1 MLLEKITLQ
10 NFGIYKGENV
20 FELTIYKRKTNN
32 LCGGKNGGGKTTL
45 FDSVM
50 LCLYGANSFEKRIS
64 KKEYDEILGRKIHK
78 NGEKQANTSVKIE
91 FLYNHYDR
99 KEKIEKNNYIQKYT
113 VTRSWKKLIVKL

>member
-20 FELTIYKRKTNN
+20 FDLTSTKEKPII

-50 LCLYGANSFEKRIS
+50 LCLYGEKSFDKRIS
-64 KKEYDEILGRKIHK
+64 KKEY
-78 NGEKQANTSVKIE
+78 
-91 FLYNHYDR
+91 
-99 KEKIEKNNYIQKYT
+99 
-113 VTRSWKKLIVKL
+113 KLIRGIRFINIIIYFLIISF

>member
-1 MLLEKITLQ
+1 MLLEKI
-10 NFGIYKGENV
+10 NFYKDENV
-20 FELTIYKRKTNN
+20 FNLTSTKEKPII

-78 NGEKQANTSVKIE
+78 NGEKGR
-91 FLYNHYDR
+91 D
-99 KEKIEKNNYIQKYT
+99 
-113 VTRSWKKLIVKL
+113 